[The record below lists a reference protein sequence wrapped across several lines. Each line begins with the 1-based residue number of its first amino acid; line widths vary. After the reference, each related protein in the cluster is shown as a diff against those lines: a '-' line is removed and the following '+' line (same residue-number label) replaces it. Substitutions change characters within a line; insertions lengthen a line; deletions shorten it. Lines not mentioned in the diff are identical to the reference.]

1 MSGIN
6 VTLSNRRQQ
15 VLINQAEQTVRRL
28 GDLFDVDT
36 SNKVDG
42 SIIVYN
48 ALTQNFEATL
58 VLNNQTIDGG
68 SY

>member
-28 GDLFDVDT
+28 GDLLDVDT

-48 ALTQNFEATL
+48 ALTQNFEASL

>member
-28 GDLFDVDT
+28 GDLLDVDT
-36 SNKVDG
+36 SGKVDG
-42 SIIVYN
+42 AFIVYN
-48 ALTQNFEATL
+48 ATTQTFEASL
-58 VLNNQTIDGG
+58 FLDRQTIDGG

>member
-28 GDLFDVDT
+28 GDLLDVDT
-36 SNKVDG
+36 SGKVDG
-42 SIIVYN
+42 AIIVYN
-48 ALTQNFEATL
+48 ALTQNFEASL
-58 VLNNQTIDGG
+58 ILNNQTIDGG

>member
-28 GDLFDVDT
+28 GDLLDVDT
-36 SNKVDG
+36 TNKVDG
-42 SIIVYN
+42 AIIVYN
-48 ALTQNFEATL
+48 ALTQNFEASL

>member
-28 GDLFDVDT
+28 GDLLDVDT

-48 ALTQNFEATL
+48 ALTQNFEASL
-58 VLNNQTIDGG
+58 ALNNQTIDGG